1 MIYSFKMSD
10 TELESP
16 KPQELIEVH
25 KDLQRQCDTFF
36 KELSQLQASLKEA
49 LRLLKSPS
57 QQILQTYATSLPQF
71 DFDFFMKVRK
81 NLTEILEKT
90 ANGTL
95 DVSLAIMLIEKFL
108 ENWEDKSE
116 DSSF

>member
-10 TELESP
+10 TELESL

-25 KDLQRQCDTFF
+25 KNLQRQCDTFF

-49 LRLLKSPS
+49 IRLLKSPS
-57 QQILQTYATSLPQF
+57 QQSLQAYATSLPQF
-71 DFDFFMKVRK
+71 DFDFFMKERK
-81 NLTEILEKT
+81 NLTNILEET
-90 ANGTL
+90 AKGTL
-95 DVSLAIMLIEKFL
+95 DVSFAILVIEKKL
-108 ENWEDKSE
+108 KYWEDKSE